1 MQALSWLTCPV
12 TGGDRPDWQS
22 VRNVTSV
29 GLARPES
36 SPMQRWRQSL
46 VVADRNAYI
55 GPLSGSHHMAIR
67 TLDDL
72 DAADTAVG
80 VRIDINSPLAE
91 DDSLADDA
99 RLRAHVDT
107 LSELLDRGA
116 RVAVLAHQGRPGG
129 DEFARLQP
137 HAERLDELLSFD
149 VSYCDATFSADA
161 RRAVESLDAGEAVL
175 LENTR
180 FYSEE
185 YMEFDPER
193 AAETFLV
200 SRLSPALDA
209 YVNDAFAAAHR
220 SQPSLVGFPKLLP
233 AYAGRVMAEELDVLG
248 SIEETPTPRTYV
260 VGGAK
265 VPDSVTVI
273 EHALEHDL
281 ADHVLVTGVVGN
293 VFLAA
298 NGVDIGRAS
307 TQFIHDHGY
316 ETAIERANHI
326 LEQYSETVEL
336 PVDVAVERDGERTEL
351 PVTQLPPRRDE
362 AVQDIGSDTVA
373 AFADILA
380 ESGTAI
386 LNGPAGVFENETFAA
401 GTRGILDAATSA
413 EYTIV
418 GGGDTAAAIRAFE
431 VSGFDHV
438 STGGGA
444 ALRLLTGESLPA
456 VEALR

>member
-1 MQALSWLTCPV
+1 
-12 TGGDRPDWQS
+12 
-22 VRNVTSV
+22 
-29 GLARPES
+29 
-36 SPMQRWRQSL
+36 
-46 VVADRNAYI
+46 
-55 GPLSGSHHMAIR
+55 MAIR

-72 DAADTAVG
+72 DAMDTAVG
-80 VRIDINSPLAE
+80 VRVDINSPLAG

-129 DEFARLQP
+129 DEFARLEP
-137 HAERLDELLSFD
+137 HAQRLDELLDAD

-161 RRAVESLDAGEAVL
+161 RRAVDDLDSGEAVL

-200 SRLSPALDA
+200 SRLSPVLDA

-220 SQPSLVGFPKLLP
+220 SQPSLVGFPELLP
-233 AYAGRVMAEELDVLG
+233 AFAGRVMEAELDVLG
-248 SIEETPTPRTYV
+248 SIEETTTPRVYV

-273 EHALEHDL
+273 EHALANDL
-281 ADHVLVTGVVGN
+281 ADTVLVTGVVAN

-298 NGVDIGRAS
+298 AGVDIGRAS
-307 TQFIHDHGY
+307 TQFIHDRGY
-316 ETAIERANHI
+316 ETEIERASDLLNDYP
-326 LEQYSETVEL
+326 ERVRL
-336 PVDVAVERDGERTEL
+336 PEDVAVERDGERTEL
-351 PVTQLPPRRDE
+351 AVSDLPPRRDE
-362 AVQDIGSDTVA
+362 SVQDVGSDTVA
-373 AFADILA
+373 EYAETLADA
-380 ESGTAI
+380 GTAV
-386 LNGPAGVFENETFAA
+386 LNGPAGVFEDETFAD
-401 GTRGILDAATSA
+401 GTRGIFEAATQA
-413 EYTIV
+413 DYTVV
-418 GGGDTAAAIRAFE
+418 GGGDTAAAIRKFGL
-431 VSGFDHV
+431 SGFEHV